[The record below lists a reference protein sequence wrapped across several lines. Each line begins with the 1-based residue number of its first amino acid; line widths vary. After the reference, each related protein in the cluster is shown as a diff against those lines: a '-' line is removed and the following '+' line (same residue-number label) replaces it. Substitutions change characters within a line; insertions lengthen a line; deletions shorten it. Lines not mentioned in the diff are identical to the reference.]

1 MSKIKGHIEDWLEEY
16 GHDLGYDM
24 NNVPDMR
31 DFWWIVD
38 NNVDAQTY
46 WKDKWKGDK

>member
-24 NNVPDMR
+24 NNVPDMG
-31 DFWWIVD
+31 DF
-38 NNVDAQTY
+38 
-46 WKDKWKGDK
+46 